1 MECGRGLE
9 SSFYTGNVASSE
21 GDALLCYCNIC
32 ISKGDNVFSM
42 YEIICK
48 NYYVITIL
56 IVICGMLNYR
66 AVVGF
71 MRIMH
76 LFLKAGMEAAGLELK
91 DDRWDI
97 YRYLALVLTG
107 GMCLLE
113 AALIIPLIVEGAH
126 YAHFVTFYYALQYA
140 NIAANLAMMYV
151 LVISYLFKRLPWSV
165 GIAKYRKIFNTAMFV
180 SAISIMVLLNL
191 SFWVD

>member
-1 MECGRGLE
+1 MGCGCGLE
-9 SSFYTGNVASSE
+9 SSFYTGNGASSE
-21 GDALLCYCNIC
+21 EDALLCYCHIC

-66 AVVGF
+66 IAVGF
-71 MRIMH
+71 MRAMR
-76 LFLKAGMEAAGLELK
+76 LFLKAGMKAAGLGLK
-91 DDRWDI
+91 NDRWNT
-97 YRYLALVLTG
+97 YKYLALALTV

-113 AALIIPLIVEGAH
+113 TALVIPLILEGAH
-126 YAHFVTFYYALQYA
+126 YTHFVTLYYVLQYA
-140 NIAANLAMMYV
+140 NIDATLVMMLV

-165 GIAKYRKIFNTAMFV
+165 GIAKYRKIFNPAMFV